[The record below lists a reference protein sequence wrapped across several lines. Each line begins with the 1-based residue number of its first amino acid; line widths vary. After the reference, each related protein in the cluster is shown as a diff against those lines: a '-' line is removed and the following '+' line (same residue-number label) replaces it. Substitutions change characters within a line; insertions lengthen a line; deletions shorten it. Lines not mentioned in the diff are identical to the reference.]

1 MLLNGKK
8 TTCFWFKTEYI
19 AEYPLNTHIF
29 KPVRDK
35 KCYLVLSKCN
45 VFAFI
50 YEHVGVALRR
60 NKSLQS
66 FPDYCLWTRM
76 KNEFSCSNFR
86 SF

>member
-1 MLLNGKK
+1 MVCIEYVINWKKKQLVFSSKQNILLSIL
-8 TTCFWFKTEYI
+8 Y
-19 AEYPLNTHIF
+19 
-29 KPVRDK
+29 
-35 KCYLVLSKCN
+35 
-45 VFAFI
+45 I

>member
-1 MLLNGKK
+1 M
-8 TTCFWFKTEYI
+8 
-19 AEYPLNTHIF
+19 
-29 KPVRDK
+29 DK

-50 YEHVGVALRR
+50 YEHVGVALKR

-76 KNEFSCSNFR
+76 KNEFYCSNFP